1 MLKIQE
7 EGRVSMDAVR
17 MEESAFLIAEDY
29 MKQVIRLGRGILY
42 LGEEVASRMTNKT
55 VQLTGQLSL
64 LGTL

>member
-1 MLKIQE
+1 
-7 EGRVSMDAVR
+7 MDAVR